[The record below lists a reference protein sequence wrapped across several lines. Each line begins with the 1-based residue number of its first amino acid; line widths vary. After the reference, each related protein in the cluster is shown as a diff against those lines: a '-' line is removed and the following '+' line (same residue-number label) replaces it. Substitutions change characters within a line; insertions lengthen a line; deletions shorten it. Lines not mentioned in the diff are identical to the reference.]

1 VRLVR
6 LTEKR
11 RHVKESSEQE
21 LANQLQEERKTLFT
35 LRHDASAK
43 QLDNPRRIREAR
55 KNIARILTIL
65 REREIAKE
73 KGQA

>member
-11 RHVKESSEQE
+11 RHLKESSPHELEQM
-21 LANQLQEERKTLFT
+21 LNEEKKTLFN
-35 LRHDASAK
+35 LRHDMAAK

-55 KNIARILTIL
+55 KNIARILTL
-65 REREIAKE
+65 EHEREIAKE
-73 KGQA
+73 KG

>member
-1 VRLVR
+1 LR

-11 RHVKESSEQE
+11 QHIKEANEHE
-21 LANQLQEERKTLFT
+21 LDQMLKDERKTLFG
-35 LRHDASAK
+35 LRHEMSTK
-43 QLDNPRRIREAR
+43 QVDNPRRMREAR

-65 REREIAKE
+65 HERETAKG

>member
-1 VRLVR
+1 M
-6 LTEKR
+6 
-11 RHVKESSEQE
+11 
-21 LANQLQEERKTLFT
+21 LQEERKTLFK

-55 KNIARILTIL
+55 KTIARILTIK

>member
-11 RHVKESSEQE
+11 RQVKESNEQE
-21 LANQLQEERKTLFT
+21 LDHMLQEERKALFT
-35 LRHDASAK
+35 LRHDAAAK
-43 QLDNPRRIREAR
+43 QLENPRRIREAR
-55 KNIARILTIL
+55 KNIARILTIK

>member
-1 VRLVR
+1 MR

-11 RHVKESSEQE
+11 RQIKDSNERELEQVIK
-21 LANQLQEERKTLFT
+21 EERKALFS
-35 LRHDASAK
+35 LRHEMSAK
-43 QLDNPRRIREAR
+43 QLANPKRIKEAR
-55 KNIARILTIL
+55 KNIARALTVM